1 MLDSHVKN
9 LQGPGPQLATDA
21 NRVDWRGTMR
31 CTEKSTYTKPHLGLI
46 PLITL
51 KRPSLLIYRVWSFVN
66 TDFVRYNFN
75 VNLDLFSTSITALV
89 DTMKLT
95 IYLTSVLAGTVLA
108 FPGMKNLMRELAKR
122 QATGTPE
129 MIGDL
134 IQGATSPVGNQ
145 VKNCLLG
152 TGSCQDLTPKV
163 QSAL

>member
-1 MLDSHVKN
+1 
-9 LQGPGPQLATDA
+9 
-21 NRVDWRGTMR
+21 
-31 CTEKSTYTKPHLGLI
+31 
-46 PLITL
+46 
-51 KRPSLLIYRVWSFVN
+51 
-66 TDFVRYNFN
+66 
-75 VNLDLFSTSITALV
+75 
-89 DTMKLT
+89 MKLT

-122 QATGTPE
+122 QTTGTPE

-134 IQGATSPVGNQ
+134 NQGATTPVGNQ